1 MLRIREFGIFRWS
14 LYNFWFERADE
25 MFFSPIS
32 ALPYHPPSLNCN
44 DTLKKRNTDMARLTI
59 HTVESAPE
67 KAKPRVEAA
76 LKNNGFLPNLIGVL
90 ANSPEAL
97 AFYQEVGKLNGETS
111 LTAGEREVV
120 QILAAKINQCG
131 FCVAGHTKLAT
142 LKKLLKEEEI
152 QAVRAVAPIADA
164 KLNALSDF
172 TQQVMAQKGN
182 VSDEEL
188 KAFFDAGYNQQ
199 QAVEVVL
206 GVALATLCNYTNNLA
221 RTEINPELQAFA

>member
-1 MLRIREFGIFRWS
+1 MRS
-14 LYNFWFERADE
+14 
-25 MFFSPIS
+25 
-32 ALPYHPPSLNCN
+32 
-44 DTLKKRNTDMARLTI
+44 
-59 HTVESAPE
+59 
-67 KAKPRVEAA
+67 
-76 LKNNGFLPNLIGVL
+76 
-90 ANSPEAL
+90 
-97 AFYQEVGKLNGETS
+97 
-111 LTAGEREVV
+111 
-120 QILAAKINQCG
+120 
-131 FCVAGHTKLAT
+131 VA
-142 LKKLLKEEEI
+142 
-152 QAVRAVAPIADA
+152 QIADA